1 MKSLIAPKSLDAGES
16 SARDYG
22 GIFIGGGI
30 APKILR
36 KLREGGFMAAFVRKG
51 RSEDLLQHIPVR
63 VILNDKSA
71 LLGAA
76 RAAAMRA
83 SLL

>member
-1 MKSLIAPKSLDAGES
+1 
-16 SARDYG
+16 
-22 GIFIGGGI
+22 
-30 APKILR
+30 
-36 KLREGGFMAAFVRKG
+36 MAAFVRKG
-51 RSEDLLQHIPVR
+51 RSEHLLQNIPVR

-76 RAAAMRA
+76 RAAAMRV